1 MPQVFSVT
9 ELTLAIK
16 EAVEIQFPFIWV
28 RGQISNLSR
37 HGSGHIY
44 FSLKDG
50 QSGLQVVWFK
60 NSQPFSRQKGS
71 DPAATLENG
80 QDVVCAGKIGV
91 YAPRGTYQLIAELVQ
106 EQGMGDLFLAFEAL
120 KNKLKT
126 LGYFDQKR
134 KRTIPF
140 CPDRVGIITA
150 PGGAVIHD
158 FMKVAGELGLGSRIR
173 IYPSLVQGEKAPKEL
188 VRAIKL
194 ANRHDWAQVIVL
206 MRGGGSLEDLWA
218 FNDEQVAKA
227 VFESKIPVLTG
238 IGHETDTTISDL
250 TADKRVAT
258 PSQAAQS
265 LWPQRKDM
273 IMAVDEQEAE
283 LLKSFDNFL
292 HSRQNR
298 LDHLSRALGWLS
310 PEHRLQRLD
319 ERLESLEKYLLRT
332 ARDLWQNQSDRL
344 DDLESRLMARFG
356 PEFWELKDNNLDY
369 LENRLINSARSF
381 LRQRENRLDLE
392 VEKLAG
398 LDPYGPLKRGYSMV
412 TVEKTGRFLRSVDD
426 VQAGDDLEIAVMDG
440 KVRARSLQE
449 SKNGM

>member
-37 HGSGHIY
+37 PGSGHIY

-71 DPAATLENG
+71 DPATTLENG

-91 YAPRGTYQLIAELVQ
+91 YAPRGTYQLVAELVQ
-106 EQGMGDLFLAFEAL
+106 EQGIGDLFLAFEAL
-120 KNKLKT
+120 KNKLMT
-126 LGYFDQKR
+126 LGYFDQER

-158 FMKVAGELGLGSRIR
+158 FMKVAGDLGLGSRIR
-173 IYPSLVQGEKAPKEL
+173 LYPSLVQGGKAPKEL
-188 VRAIKL
+188 IKAIKL
-194 ANRHDWAQVIVL
+194 ANRHEWAQVIVL

-218 FNDEQVAKA
+218 FNDEQVARA

-273 IMAVDEQEAE
+273 ILDLDEQETALIKRFE
-283 LLKSFDNFL
+283 NFL
-292 HSRQNR
+292 HLRRQR
-298 LDHLSRALGWLS
+298 VDHLARALGWLS
-310 PEHRLQRLD
+310 PEHRLQRFD
-319 ERLESLEKYLLRT
+319 ERLESLGKYLFRS
-332 ARDLWQNQSDRL
+332 AQDLWQSRADRL
-344 DDLESRLMARFG
+344 EDLESRLMAKFG
-356 PEFWELKDNNLDY
+356 PEFWKLNDNNLDY
-369 LENRLINSARSF
+369 LENRLINCAGSF
-381 LRQRENRLDLE
+381 LRQKQNRLDLE
-392 VEKLAG
+392 IEKLAG
-398 LDPYGPLKRGYSMV
+398 LDPYGPLRRGYSMV
-412 TVEKTGRFLRSVDD
+412 IVEKTGRFLRSVND
-426 VQAGDDLEIAVMDG
+426 VQANDDLEITLNDG
-440 KVRARSLQE
+440 KFRARSL
-449 SKNGM
+449 